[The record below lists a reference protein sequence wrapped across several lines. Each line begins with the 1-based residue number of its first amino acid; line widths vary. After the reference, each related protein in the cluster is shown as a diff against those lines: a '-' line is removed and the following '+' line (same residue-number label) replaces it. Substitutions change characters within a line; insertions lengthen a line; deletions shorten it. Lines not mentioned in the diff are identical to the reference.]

1 MEPNEIKWELTQ
13 HDAGFLVL
21 LLENKCKYFTAL
33 QVEVHVFSLL
43 RAMETTLGMD

>member
-21 LLENKCKYFTAL
+21 LLEKNCKYFTAL
-33 QVEVHVFSLL
+33 RVQVDVF
-43 RAMETTLGMD
+43 